1 MTPARKRPE
10 KTSPSPPEG
19 DVKQDPQHTESDF
32 LNDLLKATSNDA
44 KSKLGKP
51 ELPGQPGPP
60 AERD

>member
-32 LNDLLKATSNDA
+32 LNDLLKATSNEA
-44 KSKLGKP
+44 RSKLRREP
-51 ELPGQPGPP
+51 PGQPGPP
-60 AERD
+60 AGRD